1 MSGRL
6 FETDQVAISAALKEV
21 EQLALIN
28 NRYLSDA
35 LFQRFVSLMPK
46 LHSINVSGCHISFH
60 KGLYRK
66 FYPDR
71 QKDASES
78 VLTFHYISQFIAC
91 VAAQL
96 KSMNFSGTLIDGAA
110 LQALAVMDKLRL
122 EVLEMR
128 SCDQLTNTGII
139 SLVQVQTGL
148 QHLDLTACV
157 RLTDLG
163 LIEICRCL
171 SELKILKLRRC
182 RALTDIGVREIK
194 KLLKLEVLDISE
206 CEAIT
211 SAGIVDGIASGK
223 NTRMVDLSLS
233 ALNICALG
241 LIRVAES
248 FPELRKLDLSFC
260 KNGVTNLVVQWIC
273 RHLVLLRELNLE
285 YCEKVSFVCFIC

>member
-6 FETDQVAISAALKEV
+6 FETDQPAICAALKNV
-21 EQLALIN
+21 ERLALIN

-71 QKDASES
+71 QKEASES
-78 VLTFHYISQFIAC
+78 VLTFHYISQFIQC
-91 VAAQL
+91 EAAQL
-96 KSMNFSGTLIDGAA
+96 KSMDFSGTLIDGAA
-110 LQALAVMDKLRL
+110 LQALAAMEQLHL

-148 QHLDLTACV
+148 QHLDLTASV

-171 SELKILKLRRC
+171 PELKVLKLRRC
-182 RALTDIGVREIK
+182 RALTDVGVREIK
-194 KLLKLEVLDISE
+194 NLRKLRELDISE

-211 SAGIVDGIASGK
+211 SAGIIDGIASER
-223 NTRMVDLSLS
+223 NSRMLKLSLS
-233 ALNICALG
+233 ALNICALAVV
-241 LIRVAES
+241 RVAES

-260 KNGVTNLVVQWIC
+260 KNGVTSLGVQWIC
-273 RHLVLLRELNLE
+273 RYLVLLRELNLD
-285 YCEKVSFVCFIC
+285 YCEKVILFF